1 MKFLNGCTQ
10 KIRSDGLML
19 NHREKRRYLA
29 IIYEENYVYR
39 HFQLHEKIVERFK
52 ELFGV
57 IHYELAM
64 LKLYDSEFGNIL
76 FVGCKLKYL
85 DYFLVSLSLTHPSLT
100 VVSLSGTIKKLR
112 KNVSSLDIRNIKS
125 DVN

>member
-1 MKFLNGCTQ
+1 
-10 KIRSDGLML
+10 ML

-29 IIYEENYVYR
+29 IIFDENNVYR

-64 LKLYDSEFGNIL
+64 LKLYDSEIGNIL

-85 DYFLVSLSLTHPSLT
+85 DYFLVSLSLTQPSFT

-112 KNVSSLDIRNIKS
+112 KNVSRLGVRNIKNIPS
-125 DVN
+125 